1 MARGDIARG
10 AEVTISYIDCNER
23 ANVRERRAELAEYG
37 FMCAC
42 AKCAREAGKEAA
54 KGAAKKVVKKVAT
67 MPAQA
72 EATEKTKTGP
82 GWERRLRSRA
92 SPKDT

>member
-1 MARGDIARG
+1 M
-10 AEVTISYIDCNER
+10 TISYIDSNER

-54 KGAAKKVVKKVAT
+54 KETVKKVAKKPT
-67 MPAQA
+67 QA
-72 EATEKTKTGP
+72 EAKNKTKKGV

-92 SPKDT
+92 SPKDA

>member
-1 MARGDIARG
+1 M
-10 AEVTISYIDCNER
+10 TISYIDCNER

-42 AKCAREAGKEAA
+42 AKCAREAGEETA
-54 KGAAKKVVKKVAT
+54 KGAAKKLAKKVANK
-67 MPAQA
+67 PVLA
-72 EATEKTKTGP
+72 EAKNKTKTGP

-92 SPKDT
+92 SPKDA

>member
-42 AKCAREAGKEAA
+42 AKCAREAGEGKPKEEDKKKKKKKME
-54 KGAAKKVVKKVAT
+54 KGDKGETSAIKRKRT
-67 MPAQA
+67 Q
-72 EATEKTKTGP
+72 
-82 GWERRLRSRA
+82 
-92 SPKDT
+92 

>member
-1 MARGDIARG
+1 M
-10 AEVTISYIDCNER
+10 TISYIDCNER

-42 AKCAREAGKEAA
+42 AKCAREAAKEAA
-54 KGAAKKVVKKVAT
+54 KGSKK
-67 MPAQA
+67 PAQA
-72 EATEKTKTGP
+72 EAKKKTKTGP